1 MKAANTHDV
10 SLKRGGDQPAAFGA
24 AEVVAADVETLN
36 VRCVTYDVSD
46 VGGIVG
52 RDGVVAE
59 VDVGDVDR
67 RAWSSRMPPRS
78 PCPTSCSTLC
88 DHI

>member
-36 VRCVTYDVSD
+36 VRCVTDDVSD

-52 RDGVVAE
+52 GDGVVAE
-59 VDVGDVDR
+59 VDVGDVSVCDNC
-67 RAWSSRMPPRS
+67 SGSLFQSR
-78 PCPTSCSTLC
+78 LV
-88 DHI
+88 DALE